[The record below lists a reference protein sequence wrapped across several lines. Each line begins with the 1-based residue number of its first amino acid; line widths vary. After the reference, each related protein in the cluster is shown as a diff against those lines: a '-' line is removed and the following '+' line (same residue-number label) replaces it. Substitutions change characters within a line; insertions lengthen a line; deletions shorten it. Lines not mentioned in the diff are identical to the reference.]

1 MTTKASKADR
11 AEAVE
16 RLRNYLRPG
25 DTVTCVLRSV
35 SRSGMSRRIDFY
47 KFAADGGAV
56 VKLYLSGLIGTALGW
71 SCGRDG
77 LRVQGCGM
85 DMGFHVVHELGYAL
99 FGRCE
104 RPENERGNWPLRHE
118 WLG

>member
-1 MTTKASKADR
+1 MSKASKADR
-11 AEAVE
+11 DEAIE
-16 RLRNYLRPG
+16 RLRKYLRPG
-25 DTVTCVLRSV
+25 DTVTCILRSV

-47 KFAADGGAV
+47 KLAPNGDTVDKF
-56 VKLYLSGLIGTALGW
+56 YLSGSIGTALGW
-71 SCGRDG
+71 SCDNKG
-77 LRVQGCGM
+77 LRVAGCGM

-104 RPENERGNWPLRHE
+104 RPENERGDWPLRHE

>member
-1 MTTKASKADR
+1 MTKASKADR
-11 AEAVE
+11 DYAVE
-16 RLRNYLRPG
+16 RLRSFLAPG

-47 KFAADGGAV
+47 KFAPAADGKV
-56 VKLYLSGLIGTALGW
+56 DKFYLSGLIGTALGW
-71 SCGRDG
+71 SVNNTG
-77 LRVQGCGM
+77 LRVDGCGM

-99 FGRCE
+99 FGRSE
-104 RPENERGNWPLRHE
+104 RPEGERGNWPLRHE